1 MDSEPMPGTGAG
13 SASIVETEPDP
24 TPIVLILAATLR
36 RAEETPK
43 LASMMAKATG
53 NVALKSTV
61 DPQAATIRFQRG
73 RVLVERGVAP
83 DTHVTIAT
91 DINRMSELDAP
102 KPKITGA
109 ATHLRL
115 ALTAGKVLEPPLGP
129 WQAEAARFWST
140 LASHPRSPAPV
151 PEVWQPRVVV
161 ITSANPGEG
170 KSVAVG
176 NIAAALAE
184 TGKRVLM
191 IDADLREPELHAR
204 FGAPNERGL
213 SDLPAARREIRN
225 MPLEGLVHPTAI
237 KGLYLLPA
245 GPGIVSMASLLH
257 SDRIKALLE
266 RCLREFDTV
275 LINAPPMQVPSD
287 AGELARL
294 ADGAILVVRHSVTP
308 EPSALAAKKR
318 LVDDG
323 IRIVG
328 TVVSE
333 EEAVPARPAAAPFQS
348 SESILT

>member
-36 RAEETPK
+36 RAEEMPK

-91 DINRMSELDAP
+91 DVNRMSELDAP

-140 LASHPRSPAPV
+140 LASHPRSPAGL
-151 PEVWQPRVVV
+151 RVVCLDEHTECSFG
-161 ITSANPGEG
+161 ITP
-170 KSVAVG
+170 
-176 NIAAALAE
+176 AE
-184 TGKRVLM
+184 YEIHGTAHR
-191 IDADLREPELHAR
+191 LR
-204 FGAPNERGL
+204 
-213 SDLPAARREIRN
+213 
-225 MPLEGLVHPTAI
+225 
-237 KGLYLLPA
+237 
-245 GPGIVSMASLLH
+245 SMFS
-257 SDRIKALLE
+257 
-266 RCLREFDTV
+266 
-275 LINAPPMQVPSD
+275 
-287 AGELARL
+287 G
-294 ADGAILVVRHSVTP
+294 
-308 EPSALAAKKR
+308 
-318 LVDDG
+318 
-323 IRIVG
+323 G
-328 TVVSE
+328 TVFGE
-333 EEAVPARPAAAPFQS
+333 ELLAGNLFGVGSLAHTAE
-348 SESILT
+348 LTGCSLAFMMGR